1 MSEEPNQSANI
12 SSRPLPQSAQA
23 QDPPPDIS
31 VACPP
36 AQTPLSRRSFV
47 TGLVGGGLLG
57 GIAAWSARS
66 TTPSVAVNATPRLF
80 PRAPSSGKNPLAM
93 PGLYPGRII
102 EVAHPGS
109 MGTAVKNG
117 YTERNREAVKS
128 MMTRGMKDLT
138 GADDAVSAWRALF
151 SVGDRVG
158 IKVVPVGKPDSISSY
173 EIVLEVID
181 ALVAAGVRKNDILVF
196 ERYKNE
202 LMGSHYHEIL
212 PDGVHWEASSVGY
225 DDYQLEIDG
234 QMPGKPFEDH
244 VAGYDPD
251 VYRELSYCMPEHDP
265 KDDRRF
271 RSHLSVIVTKKID
284 KFISIPVLK
293 DHRSSGVTLALKN
306 LSHGLNNN
314 VCRSHIIWRGRPHA
328 DKGGTLNQCGT
339 FIPALASLEPL
350 RQKAVLQILDGL
362 VGTWE
367 GGPHTGNKTFA
378 TWQYKSLFFATD
390 PVALDRV
397 GWEIIDKKRAAEGWP
412 GVAAM
417 GLDAKSD
424 VGMVK
429 GKPYPEQLHIRQPQH
444 IALAETLGLGVF
456 DINKIEHRRI
466 ELT

>member
-1 MSEEPNQSANI
+1 
-12 SSRPLPQSAQA
+12 
-23 QDPPPDIS
+23 
-31 VACPP
+31 
-36 AQTPLSRRSFV
+36 
-47 TGLVGGGLLG
+47 
-57 GIAAWSARS
+57 
-66 TTPSVAVNATPRLF
+66 
-80 PRAPSSGKNPLAM
+80 
-93 PGLYPGRII
+93 
-102 EVAHPGS
+102 
-109 MGTAVKNG
+109 
-117 YTERNREAVKS
+117 
-128 MMTRGMKDLT
+128 
-138 GADDAVSAWRALF
+138 
-151 SVGDRVG
+151 
-158 IKVVPVGKPDSISSY
+158 
-173 EIVLEVID
+173 
-181 ALVAAGVRKNDILVF
+181 
-196 ERYKNE
+196 
-202 LMGSHYHEIL
+202 
-212 PDGVHWEASSVGY
+212 
-225 DDYQLEIDG
+225 
-234 QMPGKPFEDH
+234 
-244 VAGYDPD
+244 
-251 VYRELSYCMPEHDP
+251 MPEHDP

-306 LSHGLNNN
+306 FSHGLNNN

-339 FIPALASLEPL
+339 FIPALASLEPI

-417 GLDAKSD
+417 GLDAKTD

-444 IALAETLGLGVF
+444 ISLAETLGLGVF
-456 DINKIEHRRI
+456 DMNKIEHRRI
-466 ELT
+466 ELA